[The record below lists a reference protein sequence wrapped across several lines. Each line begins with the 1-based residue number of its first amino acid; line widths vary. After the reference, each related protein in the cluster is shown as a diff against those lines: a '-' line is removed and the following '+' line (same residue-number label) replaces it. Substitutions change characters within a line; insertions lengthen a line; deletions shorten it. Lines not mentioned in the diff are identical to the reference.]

1 MNYRALGDTG
11 LLVGEIGM
19 GCEGLAGGEGHIRE
33 MFAAARA
40 MGVNYLDFYTADPE
54 VRSSVGRVL
63 KEVPGHFV
71 LQGHLCSV
79 WQNGQYKRTREIR
92 EVREGFADLME
103 RLDVPSLDVGMI
115 HYVDSMEDWQAILEG
130 PVGAFARELKQS
142 GRIHHIGLSS
152 HNPQVALAAVES
164 GLIEVLM
171 FSINPCYDLQPAGL
185 RGAVERSQ
193 L

>member
-1 MNYRALGDTG
+1 MNYRALGNTG

-19 GCEGLAGGEGHIRE
+19 GCEGLAGGEEHIRE

-79 WQNGQYKRTREIR
+79 WQNGQYKRCLLYTSDA
-92 EVREGFADLME
+92 AD
-103 RLDVPSLDVGMI
+103 
-115 HYVDSMEDWQAILEG
+115 
-130 PVGAFARELKQS
+130 EL
-142 GRIHHIGLSS
+142 
-152 HNPQVALAAVES
+152 
-164 GLIEVLM
+164 
-171 FSINPCYDLQPAGL
+171 
-185 RGAVERSQ
+185 
-193 L
+193 